1 MATRIAVSLLVAL
14 LLFVHT
20 CGVWAVVEVNMEEKV
35 EVMRGATAQI
45 TCMYT
50 SDEGIGGTTVQW
62 LVVTRSGEEKAI
74 YYQDSFHTKKEPN
87 TAYTDRIS
95 VNRTG
100 AEEVVLTINNVQLQ
114 DEREFICRIK
124 SLTDGMGTGSTNL
137 RVFERPNFPTI
148 EVRTE
153 GITADQGKLSE
164 IGTCQVKNGYPKPNI
179 TWYRNNTPL
188 RSVTNEVEV
197 SSSTTTEST
206 GLFSVLSKLSLN
218 VKKEDKD
225 ADFYCEATYLLPG
238 FSGMSETD
246 HINITVF
253 YPSTEI
259 YVWVESPKGKIKEGD
274 TVVLRCSGNGN
285 SPASFSFKHNDVD
298 LPGEANVNVSEA
310 DVKVLE
316 NVSRQNSGVY
326 QCTSFDMD
334 TFEELLNT
342 TTVFVNY
349 LDAAVVTPRESVS
362 MVMGQEVDATCNA
375 LSSLQTQTVWLKDGE
390 EVSKGHILKLKAQSL
405 DTAGT
410 YVCVVTVPDI
420 EGMETNSSLRVFVK
434 SPPVLKEDDVTE
446 VETEEE
452 TVVLSCHARG
462 YPVPTINWDIQ
473 DGQKLSNPNYKILS
487 DDSSQSTLS
496 LKVNSNATVFCKASN
511 NQGDDK
517 ATFHIKVKTTVYTTP
532 ATTTTTTTTTT
543 NNTNTISN
551 VTVKAKTPNSAEKV
565 KAESNG
571 VIIAVI
577 IICILLLAI
586 LGSVL
591 YFLYKKGKICGR
603 SGKQDLTKEKSSK
616 DNIVVEMKSDN
627 TEESILLG
635 ANGEKQSPRD

>member
-1 MATRIAVSLLVAL
+1 MATQITVSLLVAL

-35 EVMRGATAQI
+35 EVMRGETAQI

-50 SDEGIGGTTVQW
+50 SDEGIGGTTIEW

-74 YYQDSFHTKKEPN
+74 YFQDSFHTKTEPN
-87 TAYTDRIS
+87 TPYTDRIS
-95 VNRTG
+95 VKRTG

-124 SLTDGMGTGSTNL
+124 SLTDGMGMGSTNL

-148 EVRTE
+148 ESRTE
-153 GITADQGKLSE
+153 GVTADQDKLSE

-238 FSGMSETD
+238 FSGMSETE

-259 YVWVESPKGKIKEGD
+259 HVWVESPKVKIKEGD
-274 TVVLRCSGNGN
+274 TVVLQCSGNGN
-285 SPASFSFKHNDVD
+285 SPASFLFKHNDVD
-298 LPGEANVNVSEA
+298 LPGEA

-326 QCTSFDMD
+326 QCTSTDME

-342 TTVFVNY
+342 TTVSVNY
-349 LDAAVVTPRESVS
+349 LDAAVVTPRENVS
-362 MVMGQEVDATCNA
+362 MAMGQELEATCNA

-390 EVSKGHILKLKAQSL
+390 EVSKGHILNLKAQSL

-410 YVCVVTVPDI
+410 YVCVVTVPEI
-420 EGMETNSSLRVFVK
+420 EGMETSSSLRVFVK

-462 YPVPTINWDIQ
+462 YPVPTITWDTK
-473 DGQKLSNPNYKILS
+473 DGKKQSDPNFRILS

-496 LKVNSNATVFCKASN
+496 LKVDSNATVFCKASN

-517 ATFHIKVKTTVYTTP
+517 ATFNIRVKTTVYTTP
-532 ATTTTTTTTTT
+532 VATTTTTTTTT
-543 NNTNTISN
+543 NNTIPISN
-551 VTVKAKTPNSAEKV
+551 VTVKPKTPNSAEKV

-635 ANGEKQSPRD
+635 ANGEKQPPRD

>member
-1 MATRIAVSLLVAL
+1 HLLIYCKSLLS
-14 LLFVHT
+14 
-20 CGVWAVVEVNMEEKV
+20 VWAIVEVNMEEKV
-35 EVMRGATAQI
+35 EVMRGTTAQI

-50 SDEGIGGTTVQW
+50 SDEGIGGTTIEW

-74 YYQDSFHTKKEPN
+74 YFQDSFHTKTEPN
-87 TAYTDRIS
+87 TPYNDRIS
-95 VNRTG
+95 VKRTG
-100 AEEVVLTINNVQLQ
+100 AEEVVLTINNVQLE

-124 SLTDGMGTGSTNL
+124 SLTDGFGAGSTNL

-148 EVRTE
+148 EGRT
-153 GITADQGKLSE
+153 E

-238 FSGMSETD
+238 FSGMSETA
-246 HINITVF
+246 HINITVL

-259 YVWVESPKGKIKEGD
+259 HVWVESPKGKIKEGD

-285 SPASFSFKHNDVD
+285 SPSSFSFKHNDVRTYI
-298 LPGEANVNVSEA
+298 EA

-334 TFEELLNT
+334 TLEELLNT

-349 LDAAVVTPRESVS
+349 LDAAVVTPRENVS
-362 MVMGQEVDATCNA
+362 MAMGQEVEATCNA

-390 EVSKGHILKLKAQSL
+390 EVSKGHILNLKAQSL

-410 YVCVVTVPDI
+410 YVCVVTVPEI
-420 EGMETNSSLRVFVK
+420 EGMETSSSLRVFVK

-462 YPVPTINWDIQ
+462 YPVPTITWDTQ
-473 DGQKLSNPNYKILS
+473 DGQKQSDPNYRILS

-496 LKVNSNATVFCKASN
+496 LKVDSNATVFCKASN

-517 ATFHIKVKTTVYTTP
+517 ARFNIKVKTTVYTTP
-532 ATTTTTTTTTT
+532 VTTTTTTTLTT
-543 NNTNTISN
+543 NNTITISN
-551 VTVKAKTPNSAEKV
+551 VT
-565 KAESNG
+565 ESNG

-635 ANGEKQSPRD
+635 TNGEKQPPRD

>member
-1 MATRIAVSLLVAL
+1 MFS
-14 LLFVHT
+14 F
-20 CGVWAVVEVNMEEKV
+20 CFPVWAVVEVNMEEKV
-35 EVMRGATAQI
+35 EVMRGTTAQI

-50 SDEGIGGTTVQW
+50 SDEGIGGTTVEW

-74 YYQDSFHTKKEPN
+74 YFQDSFHTKTEPN
-87 TAYTDRIS
+87 TPYTDRIS
-95 VNRTG
+95 VKRTG
-100 AEEVVLTINNVQLQ
+100 AEEVVLTINNVQLE

-124 SLTDGMGTGSTNL
+124 SLTDGFGAGSTNL

-148 EVRTE
+148 EGRT
-153 GITADQGKLSE
+153 E

-179 TWYRNNTPL
+179 TWYRNKTPL
-188 RSVTNEVEV
+188 RRVMNEVEV

-238 FSGMSETD
+238 FSGMSETER
-246 HINITVF
+246 INITVL

-259 YVWVESPKGKIKEGD
+259 HVWVESPKGKIKEGD

-285 SPASFSFKHNDVD
+285 SPASFSFKHIDVRTYI
-298 LPGEANVNVSEA
+298 EAN
-310 DVKVLE
+310 VKVLE
-316 NVSRQNSGVY
+316 KVSRQNSGVY
-326 QCTSFDMD
+326 QCTSTDLD
-334 TFEELLNT
+334 TYEDLLNT

-349 LDAAVVTPRESVS
+349 LDPAVVTPRESVS
-362 MVMGQEVDATCNA
+362 MVMGQEVEATCNA

-390 EVSKGHILKLKAQSL
+390 EVSKGHILNLKAQSL

-420 EGMETNSSLRVFVK
+420 EGMETSSSLRVFVK

-462 YPVPTINWDIQ
+462 YPVPTINWDTQ
-473 DGQKLSNPNYKILS
+473 DGQKPLNPNYRILS

-496 LKVNSNATVFCKASN
+496 LKVDSNATVFCKASN

-517 ATFHIKVKTTVYTTP
+517 ATFNIKVKTSEFLLLSSKNLNDARTALYLIRLPP
-532 ATTTTTTTTTT
+532 AAAVR
-543 NNTNTISN
+543 S
-551 VTVKAKTPNSAEKV
+551 
-565 KAESNG
+565 ESNG

-591 YFLYKKGKICGR
+591 YFLYKKGKICSR

-635 ANGEKQSPRD
+635 TNGEKQPPRD

>member
-1 MATRIAVSLLVAL
+1 L
-14 LLFVHT
+14 
-20 CGVWAVVEVNMEEKV
+20 VNMEEKV
-35 EVMRGATAQI
+35 EVMRGTTAQI

-50 SDEGIGGTTVQW
+50 SDEGIGGTTIEW
-62 LVVTRSGEEKAI
+62 LVTRSGEEKAI
-74 YYQDSFHTKKEPN
+74 YFQDSFHTKTEPN
-87 TAYTDRIS
+87 TPYNDRIS
-95 VNRTG
+95 VKRTG
-100 AEEVVLTINNVQLQ
+100 AEEVVLTINNVQLE

-124 SLTDGMGTGSTNL
+124 SLTDGFGAGSTNL

-148 EVRTE
+148 EGRT
-153 GITADQGKLSE
+153 E

-188 RSVTNEVEV
+188 RSVEV

-238 FSGMSETD
+238 FSGMSETA
-246 HINITVF
+246 HINITVL

-259 YVWVESPKGKIKEGD
+259 HVWVESPKGKIKEGD

-285 SPASFSFKHNDVD
+285 T
-298 LPGEANVNVSEA
+298 NVNISEA

-334 TFEELLNT
+334 TLEELLNT

-349 LDAAVVTPRESVS
+349 LDAAVVTPRENVS
-362 MVMGQEVDATCNA
+362 MAMGQEVEATCNA

-390 EVSKGHILKLKAQSL
+390 EVSKGHILNLKAQSL

-410 YVCVVTVPDI
+410 YVCVVTVPEI
-420 EGMETNSSLRVFVK
+420 EGMETSSSLRVFVK
-434 SPPVLKEDDVTE
+434 SECNEQWVTYP
-446 VETEEE
+446 TEEE

-462 YPVPTINWDIQ
+462 YPVPTITWDTQ
-473 DGQKLSNPNYKILS
+473 DGQKQSDPN
-487 DDSSQSTLS
+487 
-496 LKVNSNATVFCKASN
+496 VNLVNYL
-511 NQGDDK
+511 
-517 ATFHIKVKTTVYTTP
+517 IYL
-532 ATTTTTTTTTT
+532 
-543 NNTNTISN
+543 
-551 VTVKAKTPNSAEKV
+551 
-565 KAESNG
+565 NG

-603 SGKQDLTKEKSSK
+603 SGKQDLIERKVRWKRPFT
-616 DNIVVEMKSDN
+616 
-627 TEESILLG
+627 
-635 ANGEKQSPRD
+635 